1 MPVRGLP
8 MKIQQDDT
16 GLYIENDKVIGRP
29 IDTSRFEL
37 DETVDLRLD
46 KNTASLIINDYK
58 ETWTVVYKPKPVALP
73 LPESF
78 TFEHPYYYIEH
89 PGWYILATTL
99 LGIFA
104 FNLGFLISLIW

>member
-1 MPVRGLP
+1 
-8 MKIQQDDT
+8 MKIQKDDT
-16 GLYIENDKVIGRP
+16 GLHIENDEVICRP
-29 IDTSRFEL
+29 IDPSRFEP
-37 DETVDLRLD
+37 DETVDLKLD
-46 KNTASLIINDYK
+46 KNTALLIINDYE
-58 ETWTVVYKPKPVALP
+58 ETWTAVYKPKPVAPP

-78 TFEHPYYYIEH
+78 KFKHPYYYIEH

>member
-1 MPVRGLP
+1 

-16 GLYIENDKVIGRP
+16 GLYIENNEVICRP
-29 IDTSRFEL
+29 TDPSRFKP
-37 DETVDLRLD
+37 DETVDLELN
-46 KNTASLIINDYK
+46 KNTALLLIDDYK
-58 ETWTVVYKPKPVALP
+58 ETWTAVYKPKPVAPP

-78 TFEHPYYYIEH
+78 KFEHPYYYIEH